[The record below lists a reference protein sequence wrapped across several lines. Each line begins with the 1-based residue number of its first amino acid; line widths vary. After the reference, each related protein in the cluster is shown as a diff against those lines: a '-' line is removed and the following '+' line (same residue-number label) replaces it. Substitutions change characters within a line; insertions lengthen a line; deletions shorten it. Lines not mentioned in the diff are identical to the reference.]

1 MLSRNLWVGCLVLAH
16 LSGAVSVAQDTEGL
30 MYPDLIPFVDESRP
44 YLGNWDRQ
52 GDVLRIQSV
61 FANVGDG
68 VFEIRRS
75 DDPPSNGRFDVL
87 QRVYDT
93 SDPFGNP
100 TDFFANT
107 AVYHGGHGHIHFEDM
122 SDFELLEVTTD
133 GGVLGFGNVLA
144 GVTKVSTNLH
154 DITSLGITDRWGD
167 FTGYPSF
174 DGGNAG
180 LRQIVSVGYGDVYN
194 YGTSGQSFSIAGIPE
209 GPYYWL
215 RQTVDP
221 SDVIRETDNTNNSF
235 AVLIDLTRP
244 GQTFF
249 KDDGSFIQAGD
260 AEDELPAIYGDLNDD
275 RMINVNDWLVFR
287 HWLGADV
294 PNIADLNEDG
304 RTNHPDF
311 IIFQDIFDNHNGSG
325 AFQVML
331 ANIPEPSGCS
341 LGLASLLGLTMLGRR
356 MGLHRQR

>member
-1 MLSRNLWVGCLVLAH
+1 MKYGLGLA
-16 LSGAVSVAQDTEGL
+16 LILCACGSLAAQPDGL
-30 MYPDLIPFVDESRP
+30 MYPDIVPFVDEDRP

-52 GDVLRIQSV
+52 GDLLRIQSV

-75 DDPPSNGRFDVL
+75 EDAPVNGRFNVM

-122 SDFELLEVTTD
+122 SDFELLEVTTT
-133 GGVLGFGNVLA
+133 GGVLGVGDVLA

-154 DITSLGITDRWGD
+154 DIISLGSTDRWGD

-180 LRQIVSVGYGDVYN
+180 LRQIISVGHGDVYN
-194 YGTSGQSFSIAGIPE
+194 YGTFGQSFSIAGIPE

-221 SDVIRETDNTNNSF
+221 ENVIRETDDSNNSF
-235 AVLIDLTRP
+235 SVLIDLTRP
-244 GQTFF
+244 GQTFYH
-249 KDDGSFIQAGD
+249 DDGSFIQIGD
-260 AEDELPAIYGDLNDD
+260 PSQTLPPILGDLNEDQL
-275 RMINVNDWLVFR
+275 INLNDWLVFTQ
-287 HWLGADV
+287 WLGANV
-294 PNIADLNEDG
+294 PNIADLNGDG
-304 RTNHPDF
+304 RTDHPDF
-311 IIFQDIFDNHNGSG
+311 VMFQDIFDSHNGDG
-325 AFQVML
+325 AFDSML
-331 ANIPEPSGCS
+331 ASIPEPSAG
-341 LGLASLLGLTMLGRR
+341 GLLVAGLCMMAIRR
-356 MGLHRQR
+356 RR